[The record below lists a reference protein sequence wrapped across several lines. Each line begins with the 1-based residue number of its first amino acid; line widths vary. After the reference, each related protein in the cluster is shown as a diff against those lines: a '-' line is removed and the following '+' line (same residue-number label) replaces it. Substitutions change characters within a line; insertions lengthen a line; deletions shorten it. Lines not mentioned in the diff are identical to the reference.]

1 MKETT
6 NRKSLKIAILS
17 VSLLPIMAST
27 AVAPVLGSIGDTFI
41 NTNPTLIKM
50 ILTIP
55 AIMTIPIS
63 LLSGRLASIL
73 KKRHIL
79 IVGILFYW
87 FGGILP
93 SLANDIYTL
102 LFYRA
107 LLGIGIGLILPLSTS
122 IITDFFD
129 GDEKKKMIGLSS
141 AWNNIGGTMAVLL
154 SGILGKVSWRYS
166 FGTYLIAL
174 FPLIMVIFILPESHK
189 IKDKQKNSKNI
200 TNKVLI
206 NVSIKMLL
214 FYMIFYVLPTNTA
227 LFIKSENIG
236 STSASAF
243 SIASTCFMSFLT
255 GLYFNKIII
264 KLKNYS
270 ELSGWFAMFLGFLTL
285 STSYSVIVLF
295 MAVLVI
301 GFAFAILFPL
311 ILIDTTK
318 SVPKHANAFA
328 LSIVGSFGLLGQFLS
343 PIIVNAFGNIMGIS
357 SVRFPFQF
365 SAIACIIVIVI
376 LFFSN
381 IRYRVIGK

>member
-1 MKETT
+1 
-6 NRKSLKIAILS
+6 
-17 VSLLPIMAST
+17 
-27 AVAPVLGSIGDTFI
+27 
-41 NTNPTLIKM
+41 
-50 ILTIP
+50 
-55 AIMTIPIS
+55 MTIPIS

-87 FGGILP
+87 LGGILP
-93 SLANDIYTL
+93 SLANGIYTL

-141 AWNNIGGTMAVLL
+141 AWNNIGGTMAVML

-166 FGTYLIAL
+166 FGTYLIAA
-174 FPLIMVIFILPESHK
+174 FPLIMVIFILPEPSK
-189 IKDKQKNSKNI
+189 MENTQKNSKNI
-200 TNKVLI
+200 MNKALI
-206 NVSIKMLL
+206 TVSMKMLL

-255 GLYFNKIII
+255 GLYFSKIII

-285 STSYSVIVLF
+285 SISHSVIILF
-295 MAVLVI
+295 LSVLVI

-318 SVPKHANAFA
+318 SVPNHANAFA

-343 PIIVNAFGNIMGIS
+343 PIIVNVIGNIMGIS
-357 SVRFPFQF
+357 SVRFSFEF

-376 LFFSN
+376 LFFFD